1 LRALECRAWSDS
13 SALPLYSYRMQ
24 TTLYTPSKNFLAAF
38 AFLLLCAGSISGFLS
53 GCNGVANPKEAV
65 LVQPPFS
72 LSIVPGR
79 SGDIAMAKKNP
90 NEFYVVLTNISGL
103 PQSVWES
110 WNSWGYQAISFE
122 LTTTDGKK
130 FVVSKKQQEFTMNYP
145 SKFLV
150 QPGEHQVYAIGLD
163 ELWETNPTLPKS
175 DEMPITL
182 KAIYKVTQTPEAIQY
197 KVWTGR
203 VESHSYNLSLRQ
215 W

>member
-1 LRALECRAWSDS
+1 
-13 SALPLYSYRMQ
+13 MQ
-24 TTLYTPSKNFLAAF
+24 TTSDTPSNTFRVAF

-53 GCNGVANPKEAV
+53 GCNRGAHPNEAV
-65 LVQPPFS
+65 VVQPPFS

-79 SGDIAMAKKNP
+79 SGNITMTKKKP
-90 NEFYVVLTNISGL
+90 NEFYVVLTNVSGL
-103 PQSVWES
+103 PQAVWES

-130 FVVSKKQQEFTMNYP
+130 FVVSKKDQDFTMNYP

-150 QPGEHQVYAIGLD
+150 EPGEHLVYAIGLD

-175 DEMPITL
+175 DEMPIAL
-182 KAIYKVTQTPEAIQY
+182 KTIYEVTQTPEATQH

-203 VESHSYNLSLRQ
+203 VESHGYTFSLRQ